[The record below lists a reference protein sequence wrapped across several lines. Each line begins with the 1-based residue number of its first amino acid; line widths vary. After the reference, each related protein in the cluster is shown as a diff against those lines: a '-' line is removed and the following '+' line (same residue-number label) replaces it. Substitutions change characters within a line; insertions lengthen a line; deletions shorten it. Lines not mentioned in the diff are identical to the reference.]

1 MKRLVQNFTWLFGL
15 LLLVQ
20 TAALMLARRAEA
32 ESQMI
37 VLFASRP
44 SNVNSNQIY
53 RVRPTGQSL
62 HLLTDDPIL
71 YPSFPTWSPDGQR
84 LVFTTVGKGSLRI
97 AMMDGHGHELIW
109 LATTFGAEWNPTWS
123 PDGAWLL
130 FLGRQGDFSDLYKI
144 RPNGRDLQRLTH
156 DLLVESEPI
165 WSPDG
170 AWLAYVVTDN
180 GDHSLWI
187 MHPDGSESEMIHRQQ
202 FGPYALVWS
211 SDSRW
216 LYYSVRPNNLGVI
229 YRYDMTTDHSEL
241 LHAGPPYFQNITP
254 SPDGQSI
261 AFISQNSDDF
271 RFAIWRQNLAT
282 RDVELIA
289 PPSDG
294 YGGLT
299 YSPDGHWLLYRGRTS
314 AGASL
319 YRMRPDGSAVQR
331 ITPTHLLV
339 NGAAHWQ
346 PIIEV
351 DWDSGGLL
359 MIGAGLM
366 GLASVRLLPKMRA

>member
-1 MKRLVQNFTWLFGL
+1 MKRLFQNSAWLFGL
-15 LLLVQ
+15 LLLVH
-20 TAALMLARRAEA
+20 TVALLLARHAEA

-44 SNVNSNQIY
+44 NNVNSNQIY
-53 RVRPTGQSL
+53 RVRPTGDSL
-62 HLLTDDPIL
+62 NQLTDDPIL
-71 YPSFPTWSPDGQR
+71 FPSFPRWSPDGQQI
-84 LVFTTVGKGSLRI
+84 VFTTVGKGSLRI
-97 AMMDGHGHELIW
+97 ATMDGHGHELSW
-109 LATTFGAEWNPTWS
+109 LATPFDAEWNPVWS

-144 RPNGRDLQRLTH
+144 RRDGRDLQQLTH
-156 DLLVESEPI
+156 NLLVESEPV

-180 GDHSLWI
+180 GDNSLWI
-187 MHPDGSESEMIHRQQ
+187 SRPDGSEPRVLHRQQ

-216 LYYSVRPNNLGVI
+216 LYYSVRPKNLGVI
-229 YRYDMTTDHSEL
+229 YRYDMTTNQSEL
-241 LHAGPPYFQNITP
+241 LHSGPPYFQNITP

-271 RFAIWRQNLAT
+271 RFAIWRQDLNT
-282 RDVELIA
+282 RYVELIA

-294 YGGLT
+294 YRGLT
-299 YSPDGHWLLYRGRTS
+299 YSPDGHWLLYGGRTP
-314 AGASL
+314 AGAAL
-319 YRMRPDGSAVQR
+319 YRMRSDGSAVQR
-331 ITPTHLLV
+331 ITPPNLLV

-351 DWDSGGLL
+351 DWNWDGL
-359 MIGAGLM
+359 MMMGAGLL
-366 GLASVRLLPKMRA
+366 GLASVRFLPKMRA

>member
-1 MKRLVQNFTWLFGL
+1 MRLARYVTMVFGL
-15 LLLVQ
+15 MLLVQ
-20 TAALMLARRAEA
+20 TAALILARRAEA

-53 RVRPTGQSL
+53 RVRPTGASL
-62 HLLTDDPIL
+62 QQLTHDPIL
-71 YPSFPTWSPDGQR
+71 YPSFPRWSPDGQQI
-84 LVFTTVGKGSLRI
+84 VFTTVGKGSLRI
-97 AMMDGHGHELIW
+97 ATMDGHGHQVVW
-109 LATTFGAEWNPTWS
+109 LNTPFDVEWNPVWS

-144 RPNGRDLQRLTH
+144 RPDRRELQRLTH
-156 DLLVESEPI
+156 DLLVESEPV

-180 GDHSLWI
+180 GDNSLWI
-187 MHPDGSESEMIHRQQ
+187 MHPDGSELQMIHRQQ

-216 LYYSVRPNNLGVI
+216 LYYSVRPKNLGVI
-229 YRYDMTTDHSEL
+229 YRYDMTTNQSEL

-261 AFISQNSDDF
+261 AFISQNSDNF
-271 RFAIWRQNLAT
+271 RFAIWRQDLNT
-282 RDVELIA
+282 RDMEIIA
-289 PPSDG
+289 PLAEN
-294 YGGLT
+294 YANLR
-299 YSPDGHWLLYRGRTS
+299 YSPDGHWLMFIHRTPSTGR
-314 AGASL
+314 L
-319 YRMRPDGSAVQR
+319 YRMRPDGSDLQR
-331 ITPTHLLV
+331 ITPHDLIV
-339 NGAAHWQ
+339 SSADWQ

-351 DWDSGGLL
+351 DWNWDGLL
-359 MIGAGLM
+359 MIGAGLL
-366 GLASVRLLPKMRA
+366 GLASVRLVPKMRA